1 MDLFSL
7 LQTAFAIFASVAS
20 VTLIASF
27 IAYKIKHSQLKD
39 KEKIR
44 KQKMTGMQNDYS
56 TTKGDVVYTIALPEA
71 GTINVVPKPIMTKRR
86 NTDISANTAA
96 ASANPSSFK
105 VVNGSVDVFALNS
118 SFDPVHSLSRSKFN
132 IN

>member
-1 MDLFSL
+1 
-7 LQTAFAIFASVAS
+7 
-20 VTLIASF
+20 
-27 IAYKIKHSQLKD
+27 
-39 KEKIR
+39 
-44 KQKMTGMQNDYS
+44 MQNDYS

-96 ASANPSSFK
+96 ASANPSRFK